1 MVVCSQSNTL
11 DKTLHYWVQTRIK
24 DIEVLSLFGQDVVLM
39 QLANVTG
46 RSDYGGDL
54 WEITLPLVIYGF
66 YVVAY
71 AMH

>member
-1 MVVCSQSNTL
+1 MRPELGIVVCSQSNTIY
-11 DKTLHYWVQTRIK
+11 KTLLSTNKNK
-24 DIEVLSLFGQDVVLM
+24 DIKVLSLFGQDVALM

-54 WEITLPLVIYGF
+54 WKITLPLVIYGF
-66 YVVAY
+66 Y